1 MILRATHRTLYSYS
15 MPSIESHNEVR
26 LMPLTDATQTC
37 LEYRLRVNP
46 HCKVFSYEEP
56 GGTVNYFGVRYA
68 HPLLEI
74 FAEAL
79 VETRLQNPFE
89 GLNLIE
95 PDWELYSPKLQQDH
109 VEFLSE
115 SPYVTINEEV
125 KEIATHV
132 RGTSNASVVDFLLKF
147 AHWAHEALTY
157 DPDATNV
164 HTKLHE
170 VLAVKAGVCQDFAH
184 LMIACCRSQGIPS
197 RYVSGY
203 LFVGGADGMR
213 GEQATHA
220 WLECLLPNGKW
231 LGVDPTNDLLVNDR
245 YVAVHNGRDYS
256 DVTPTRGVY
265 VGTPAKSLDVS
276 VNVDR
281 VDAYIPT
288 QQIA

>member
-1 MILRATHRTLYSYS
+1 

-37 LEYRLRVNP
+37 LEYRLRINP
-46 HCKVFSYEEP
+46 PCKIFSYAEP
-56 GGTVNYFGVRYA
+56 GGSVDYFGVRSA

-95 PDWELYSPKLQQDH
+95 PDWDQYSARLREDH
-109 VEFLSE
+109 VEFLSD
-115 SPYVTINEEV
+115 SPYVTINQEV
-125 KEIATHV
+125 KDIAAKV
-132 RGTSNASVVDFLLKF
+132 RAESNESVVDFLLKF
-147 AHWAHEALTY
+147 AHWANNALTY
-157 DPDATNV
+157 DPDATHV
-164 HTKLHE
+164 HSKLDE
-170 VLAVKAGVCQDFAH
+170 VLALRAGVCQDFAH
-184 LMIACCRSQGIPS
+184 LMIACCRALGIPS

-203 LFVGGADGMR
+203 LFVGGVDGMR

-220 WLECLLPNGKW
+220 WLECLLPNGTW

-245 YVAVHNGRDYS
+245 YVAVHTGRDYS

-281 VDAYIPT
+281 IDTYATT